1 MKYYSEKTNR
11 FYSTVAECERAE
23 EEFDLAEAEA
33 QRLADEAK
41 AAEEALSAEVDAAY
55 KEYVALYDA
64 TADAFARYK
73 ELAAKLSATR
83 QKNTGNDFIQDIF
96 GFINCL
102 FDED

>member
-1 MKYYSEKTNR
+1 MKYFSEKTNR
-11 FYSTVAECERAE
+11 FYSTVAECQKAE

-41 AAEEALSAEVDAAY
+41 AAEEALEAQVDAAY

-64 TADAFARYK
+64 TADALAHYK
-73 ELAAKLSATR
+73 ELAAKLAAMR
-83 QKNTGNDFIQDIF
+83 HKNTDNDFMRDII
-96 GFINCL
+96 GFINCI